1 MIVEKLGKLI
11 ELTKGKKHQE
21 TNDPDSKRY
30 IQIEDLNGNENIKY
44 TAEDGVYVQCDDII
58 IVWDGANAGKV
69 GIGLTGIICSTLAR
83 MVIDKKLTFPK
94 YLFWFL
100 HSKFE
105 FIKSQRTGATIP
117 HVSNS
122 SIQNLIIP
130 LPPLPEQQRIAT
142 ILDHADT
149 IRRKNREILEK
160 YNQLAQSVFFNM
172 FSNISANKC
181 ELQEVCIINP
191 NKSEIKSTDKSIIAS
206 FIPMANISETGEVNL
221 SEERYLKD
229 VWKGFTYFKE
239 GDVLFAKITPCME
252 NGKGAIMK
260 NLQNE
265 IGFGST
271 EFHVLR
277 PIKDKSNSV
286 WLYYLTSSQTF
297 RKIAEK
303 RMTGSAG
310 QKRVPEK
317 FLKEYKVNVPPY
329 SLQNRFEVIIKT
341 IEHQKLMAK
350 TSLKKSEAL
359 FQSLLQRAFK
369 GELY

>member
-69 GIGLTGIICSTLAR
+69 GIGLTGIIGSTLAR

-160 YNQLAQSVFFNM
+160 YNQLAQSVFLEM
-172 FSNISANKC
+172 FGDVIRNPKKWQKKQLGNLCEIRRGASPRPINDFYGGSVPWIKIGDGTVGSDIYIESTKDTITEEGAKKSVLLEPGTLIFANCGVSLGFARILKIRGC
-181 ELQEVCIINP
+181 IHDGWLSLEKINELIINKIYLLKLINSISNYLRKSAP
-191 NKSEIKSTDKSIIAS
+191 EGTQPNLNTGIMKRFEIPVPPIILQNSFAESIVHIEKQKNLIQTSINKSEK
-206 FIPMANISETGEVNL
+206 
-221 SEERYLKD
+221 
-229 VWKGFTYFKE
+229 
-239 GDVLFAKITPCME
+239 LFE
-252 NGKGAIMK
+252 
-260 NLQNE
+260 
-265 IGFGST
+265 
-271 EFHVLR
+271 
-277 PIKDKSNSV
+277 
-286 WLYYLTSSQTF
+286 
-297 RKIAEK
+297 
-303 RMTGSAG
+303 
-310 QKRVPEK
+310 
-317 FLKEYKVNVPPY
+317 
-329 SLQNRFEVIIKT
+329 
-341 IEHQKLMAK
+341 
-350 TSLKKSEAL
+350 
-359 FQSLLQRAFK
+359 SLLQMAFK
-369 GELY
+369 GEL